1 MRWII
6 GSRGKG
12 RHDGLVTGTQRSG
25 QRGAVLL
32 LLLVMVVV
40 MGLAA
45 GMAGQSWRST
55 LQREREAE
63 LLWRGQQYQQAL
75 SSYYAVR
82 HGAQQM
88 LPTRLEDLLR
98 DQRFPGM
105 VRHLRRLYKD
115 PMTGG
120 DWELVKDP
128 AERIIGVRSTSDLE
142 PFRKA
147 GFPEGL
153 DSLAG
158 KDAYNQWEFAFQLP
172 RRQPAAA
179 TPPTA
184 KPSSTAPQAD

>member
-1 MRWII
+1 MDR
-6 GSRGKG
+6 REE
-12 RHDGLVTGTQRSG
+12 HVTGTQLCG

-32 LLLVMVVV
+32 MLLVMVVII
-40 MGLAA
+40 GLTA

-63 LLWRGQQYQQAL
+63 LLWRGQQYQQAIT
-75 SSYYAVR
+75 SYYAVR

-120 DWELVKDP
+120 DWELLTDP
-128 AERIIGVRSTSDLE
+128 AERIIGVRSTSELE
-142 PFRKA
+142 PFRKD

-153 DSLAG
+153 DRLAG

-172 RRQPAAA
+172 RKQPAAA
-179 TPPTA
+179 KTPTAKTPPTA
-184 KPSSTAPQAD
+184 APPD